1 MKIASSFSPLI
12 LQHYMLIKK
21 WGSELEFLKIET
33 SFLHRL
39 LDEYFI
45 RLMNSYLADDLKMS
59 GERLLKLEKELS
71 RTDAVMMRQFKEMK
85 WIATNII
92 KENKNRITEARRE
105 IGYQMAQ
112 VTLEFR
118 AIRKDIFKLVET
130 QKHQDRLLVG

>member
-92 KENKNRITEARRE
+92 KENKNRIIEARRE

-118 AIRKDIFKLVET
+118 AIRKDIFKLVEA